1 MILTLMWKIIWI
13 LFYYKR
19 RWKSIDRQSYRQK
32 IKHLIARVTKKH
44 AEEGPVKFS
53 RQLFHIL
60 LTFSKKW
67 IKLSV
72 NPNLIEKKP
81 TRRKTEK
88 ALETSTDESVKRD
101 QNDLKGQ
108 TKRTVYQNNQIN
120 NSKFNPNN
128 LESQQ
133 LSA

>member
-1 MILTLMWKIIWI
+1 MK
-13 LFYYKR
+13 
-19 RWKSIDRQSYRQK
+19 
-32 IKHLIARVTKKH
+32 V
-44 AEEGPVKFS
+44 S

-60 LTFSKKW
+60 LTFSNNW

-72 NPNLIEKKP
+72 NPNLIQKKP
-81 TRRKTEK
+81 TQRKTEK